1 MIKLFGMTI
10 HPIPNKEDYIVSTTT
25 TTTTTATSVNTKVK
39 FPTFVLNSIN
49 ILPFFLLDSGISSES
64 YHVNQSRPIS

>member
-10 HPIPNKEDYIVSTTT
+10 HPIPNKEDYIVSTT

-49 ILPFFLLDSGISSES
+49 ILPFF
-64 YHVNQSRPIS
+64 Y